1 MEYKYVDENATIL
14 TGDAALER
22 LNLDSDEKYLGTNGI
37 TQVDR
42 TRWNKAQKYE
52 FTEWIYRAAF
62 ADDDRNHFHKET
74 FNNYECLN
82 GLEDIDSFIE
92 LGCGPFTNAR
102 IILEKLNDIE
112 DITLLDPLAT
122 GYMEIHR
129 NCKYKNSV
137 MEVMGQTKNVKI
149 VPSSIEDFEIDRSYD
164 MVVMINVLEH
174 CFDIPEI
181 LSKVKTMLSP
191 GGYFIF
197 ADVQFDLETIQKISY
212 SKYNAGHPIR
222 FTKEY
227 MNNFLKDNFDQVF
240 STIIEETVAGEPA
253 EERYFIG
260 KLKS

>member
-1 MEYKYVDENATIL
+1 
-14 TGDAALER
+14 
-22 LNLDSDEKYLGTNGI
+22 
-37 TQVDR
+37 
-42 TRWNKAQKYE
+42 
-52 FTEWIYRAAF
+52 
-62 ADDDRNHFHKET
+62 
-74 FNNYECLN
+74 
-82 GLEDIDSFIE
+82 
-92 LGCGPFTNAR
+92 
-102 IILEKLNDIE
+102 
-112 DITLLDPLAT
+112 
-122 GYMEIHR
+122 
-129 NCKYKNSV
+129 